1 MNLFQKFLAV
11 FKAFDQEQVDYVL
24 IGGFA
29 VILYGLP
36 LLTQGLD
43 ILVNMNHD
51 NIKKIQKSLHDL
63 FQDESVY
70 EITIDELNKYAV
82 IRYGSPEGF
91 HVDIMAKVGE
101 IADFNTVESRI
112 IQVEN
117 VPIRVATPESLLN
130 MKKDSIRP
138 EDQRD
143 IEFLKEYIKGKK

>member
-11 FKAFDQEQVDYVL
+11 FKAFDREKVDYVL

-29 VILYGLP
+29 VILYGFP
-36 LLTQGLD
+36 RLTQDLD
-43 ILVNMNHD
+43 ILVNINHD
-51 NIKKIQKSLHDL
+51 NIKKIQKSLYDV

-70 EITIDELNKYAV
+70 DITIDELNKYAV

-91 HVDIMAKVGE
+91 HVDIMAKVCE

-117 VPIRVATPESLLN
+117 VPICIATPESLFN

>member
-11 FKAFDQEQVDYVL
+11 FKAFDREQVDYVL

-36 LLTQGLD
+36 RLTQDLD
-43 ILVNMNHD
+43 ILVNINHD
-51 NIKKIQKSLHDL
+51 NIKKIQKSLYDL

-70 EITIDELNKYAV
+70 EITIDELKKYAV
-82 IRYGSPEGF
+82 VRYGSPEGF

-101 IADFNTVESRI
+101 IADFNTVESGI

>member
-11 FKAFDQEQVDYVL
+11 FKAFDREQVDYVL

-29 VILYGLP
+29 VILYGFP
-36 LLTQGLD
+36 RLTQDLD
-43 ILVNMNHD
+43 ILVNINHD
-51 NIKKIQKSLHDL
+51 NIKKIQKSLYDL

-117 VPIRVATPESLLN
+117 VPICIATPESLFN